1 MDSFVVPEVF
11 AGVSV
16 APVASVF
23 AADVSGDEPSLAPF
37 GVFDSAA
44 LAAAGALVASDL
56 RESVV

>member
-1 MDSFVVPEVF
+1 
-11 AGVSV
+11 VSV